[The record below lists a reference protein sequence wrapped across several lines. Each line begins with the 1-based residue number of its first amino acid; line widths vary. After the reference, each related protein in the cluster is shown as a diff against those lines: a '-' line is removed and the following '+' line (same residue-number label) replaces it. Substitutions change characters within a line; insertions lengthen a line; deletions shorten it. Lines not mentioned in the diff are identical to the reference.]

1 MKINDKNL
9 TLKYRAKTFYF
20 ASVFLPRKVKKDIEN
35 LYIFCRYLDDL
46 GDDRNLS
53 KVESFKKL
61 RIIKDQIKKKKSTF
75 PAVRNFINIMIK
87 HNINK
92 SVPIELIKG
101 IEYDLRGRV
110 DVKTPEQLIKY
121 CYQVAGTVGF
131 MFCKIINVSDQKM
144 ILGGIQLGIAMQ
156 LTNISRDVAEDL
168 KMNRIYIPKSIRNYK
183 NNDKEKILS
192 NNNIKMRISKDLLVL
207 LKLADLFYDN
217 AWSSIYILK
226 KKYGIPISIAAEL
239 YRRIGKKI
247 AYKKG
252 NIWRERIYVNFF
264 EKVFFSFKAIYK
276 LYFSKNVSFKKKVES
291 KVILMLKKLNVKF
304 N

>member
-46 GDDRNLS
+46 GDDLNLR

-61 RIIKDQIKKKKSTF
+61 RIIKDQIKKKESTF
-75 PAVRNFINIMIK
+75 PVVRNFINIMIK
-87 HNINK
+87 HKINK

-101 IEYDLRGRV
+101 IEYDLRGKV
-110 DVKTPEQLIKY
+110 NVKTSEQLIKY

-168 KMNRIYIPKSIRNYK
+168 KMNRIYIPKSMRNYK
-183 NNDKEKILS
+183 DNDKEKILS
-192 NNNIKMRISKDLLVL
+192 NSNIKMRISKDLLVL
-207 LKLADLFYDN
+207 LKLADLFYEN

-247 AYKKG
+247 EYKKG

>member
-46 GDDRNLS
+46 GDDLNLN

-61 RIIKDQIKKKKSTF
+61 GKIKDQIKKKKSNF

-87 HNINK
+87 HKINK

-101 IEYDLRGRV
+101 IEYDLRGKV
-110 DVKTPEQLIKY
+110 DVKTSEQLIKY

-156 LTNISRDVAEDL
+156 LTNISRDVA
-168 KMNRIYIPKSIRNYK
+168 
-183 NNDKEKILS
+183 
-192 NNNIKMRISKDLLVL
+192 
-207 LKLADLFYDN
+207 
-217 AWSSIYILK
+217 
-226 KKYGIPISIAAEL
+226 
-239 YRRIGKKI
+239 
-247 AYKKG
+247 
-252 NIWRERIYVNFF
+252 
-264 EKVFFSFKAIYK
+264 
-276 LYFSKNVSFKKKVES
+276 
-291 KVILMLKKLNVKF
+291 
-304 N
+304 